1 MHIYCNLGTDV
12 AVAQTISVWQARYQA
27 DEPDQDSIHR
37 QSSWDKAAIDHAVQ
51 ILYDSCRDERDM
63 ARLHAVRSPH
73 SGDWLHALPISAC
86 GLRLDDET
94 VRVAVGLRL
103 GADICEPHICPCGSL
118 VDSRGT
124 HGLSCRSSAG
134 RSSRHAQINELVW
147 RSLSRA
153 SIPSVKEPRGMVAS
167 DERRPD
173 GRTLIPWKKGKCLAW
188 DATVAD
194 TFAPTYLAA
203 TSVKA
208 GSAAEILSAKKIE
221 KYRAL
226 ENRYVFFPVAAETMG
241 LIDEGSLE
249 LLREIGRRL
258 TEISG
263 EPRESQFIFQRFSI
277 ILQRGNAASF
287 KGSFVTPCLDAI

>member
-1 MHIYCNLGTDV
+1 MH
-12 AVAQTISVWQARYQA
+12 
-27 DEPDQDSIHR
+27 E
-37 QSSWDKAAIDHAVQ
+37 VQ

-86 GLRLDDET
+86 GLRLDDDT

-103 GADICEPHICPCGSL
+103 GTDICEPHICPCGSL

-134 RSSRHAQINELVW
+134 RSSRHAQINDLVW

-221 KYRAL
+221 KY
-226 ENRYVFFPVAAETMG
+226 TG
-241 LIDEGSLE
+241 
-249 LLREIGRRL
+249 
-258 TEISG
+258 T
-263 EPRESQFIFQRFSI
+263 RESLCFLSGCGRNYGAD
-277 ILQRGNAASF
+277 RWR
-287 KGSFVTPCLDAI
+287 